1 MCLCHKVAT
10 WGIAYLIRTGA
21 CEALLCHVKPGSWLL
36 NPSWMEL
43 PYVRVSLAARRSSAS
58 FWSSSELYCVS
69 SGLSVGRSQP
79 AERALWIIKKKTTQ
93 WHQRKNTVSHVAFL
107 YSHDEHSLDLM
118 LPTTFHQFK
127 QEPFFLVGK
136 MSTGMTA
143 NQAGPSVLAFGQQHG
158 QHYSSDHAVAQTS
171 NSSRL
176 VQCWL
181 VQSLSYSSSLWDG
194 HPGNWG

>member
-79 AERALWIIKKKTTQ
+79 AETALWIIKKKKHSDTRGRTQ
-93 WHQRKNTVSHVAFL
+93 YLVWLFFTVMMSIVWTWCC
-107 YSHDEHSLDLM
+107 
-118 LPTTFHQFK
+118 LPLFISSNK
-127 QEPFFLVGK
+127 SPFSWLERCLQVWLQ
-136 MSTGMTA
+136 TR
-143 NQAGPSVLAFGQQHG
+143 QAHL
-158 QHYSSDHAVAQTS
+158 
-171 NSSRL
+171 
-176 VQCWL
+176 C
-181 VQSLSYSSSLWDG
+181 
-194 HPGNWG
+194 